1 MFIIST
7 FNGRYGIYRN
17 DHPNFYFNTMNI
29 SSSAALQANT
39 TLLNSAQKQLLL
51 ANKYYDQGEYDRS
64 FHLFCRSVENSNRL
78 LDTVSGFNSG
88 CYDRKARYRI
98 FTSDRM
104 KDYQIEDRFKAL
116 KELFTAIDQRDEQLD
131 LLHDFLVDSGMELY
145 GASSFGLKTMLYRQ
159 MLLSFV
165 AGMDNFGADLSQA
178 SSTNNRLEE
187 ELNFRIARTAY
198 LKNFMEYQSWSLRF
212 AREILFSRKKSRNPR
227 HHARTNIVMT
237 GFAEA

>member
-145 GASSFGLKTMLYRQ
+145 HHLSVSKPCFIDKCYLASLPAWIISEPIFPKPPPPITDWKR
-159 MLLSFV
+159 S
-165 AGMDNFGADLSQA
+165 
-178 SSTNNRLEE
+178 
-187 ELNFRIARTAY
+187 
-198 LKNFMEYQSWSLRF
+198 
-212 AREILFSRKKSRNPR
+212 
-227 HHARTNIVMT
+227 
-237 GFAEA
+237 

>member
-145 GASSFGLKTMLYRQ
+145 GASSFG
-159 MLLSFV
+159 
-165 AGMDNFGADLSQA
+165 MDNFGADLPQT

-198 LKNFMEYQSWSLRF
+198 LKNFMEYQRWSLRF
-212 AREILFSRKKSRNPR
+212 AREILISRKKSRNPR
-227 HHARTNIVMT
+227 HHARTSIIMT